1 MEHSRLGCGLE
12 IWLMVVLI
20 DNYDSFTYNLVQR
33 IGELD
38 PNLDIRVYRNDQIS
52 VAQIEAGRP
61 DHIIISPGPCTPR
74 EGGIS
79 NDVIRRFSGQIPL
92 LGVCLGHQCIGFV
105 NGASVIRAPRLMH
118 GKTSLIRHD
127 GLGIFRG
134 LSNPFEATR
143 YHSLII
149 QTGTLPADFVVSAT
163 CDDDPSEIMAIRHR
177 TWPLDGV
184 QFHPESFLTAEGYRL
199 LANFLGIVYA

>member
-1 MEHSRLGCGLE
+1 
-12 IWLMVVLI
+12 MVVLI

-38 PNLDIRVYRNDQIS
+38 AGLDIRVYRNDEITPEL
-52 VAQIEAGRP
+52 IEAQRP

-79 NDVIRRFSGQIPL
+79 NDVIRRFAGKVPL

-105 NGASVIRAPRLMH
+105 HGAEVIRAPRLMH
-118 GKTSLIRHD
+118 GKTSFIRHD
-127 GLGIFRG
+127 GQGIFRG
-134 LSNPFEATR
+134 LSNPFVATR

-149 QTGTLPADFVVSAT
+149 ANGTLPDAFVVSAT
-163 CDDDPSEIMAIRHR
+163 ADDDPTEIMAIRHR
-177 TWPLDGV
+177 TWPLEGV
-184 QFHPESFLTAEGYRL
+184 QFHPESFLTVEGHKL
-199 LANFLGIVYA
+199 LANFLGIG